1 MLTTFDYEH
10 QFINALVVVGQRE
23 YDTIFR
29 YVFKPSLP
37 PPTPPKPTSVVL
49 CHLIMMM
56 TKWMGSIVS
65 LYFPF
70 IL

>member
-29 YVFKPSLP
+29 YVFKPSPP

-49 CHLIMMM
+49 CHLI
-56 TKWMGSIVS
+56 T
-65 LYFPF
+65 
-70 IL
+70 